1 MRLFV
6 ALYPPAGALDDI
18 FAEVGRLRV
27 GRAAAEDVRI
37 RLVDRESAH
46 ITLAFLGDVDD
57 DRLPEVTAALAR
69 AAAPAAPVPT
79 ASPPPAPEAPG
90 VPPAPAPP
98 VGPLRLRLAGGGEFG
113 AGRHSVLWAD
123 VHGDVA
129 ALHALAGRIRS
140 ELHRAGLPY
149 DGRPFRPHL
158 TIARPQGRL
167 DPEDVAQDRA
177 ALDRYRGPAWPATEM
192 VLVRSH
198 LGPRPLHHRLARW
211 SL

>member
-6 ALYPPAGALDDI
+6 ALYPPAEVLDHI
-18 FAEVGRLRV
+18 FAEMDRLLVGQ
-27 GRAAAEDVRI
+27 AAANDVNV
-37 RLVDRESAH
+37 RLVDRETAH

-69 AAAPAAPVPT
+69 AAARPAPYPAAPT
-79 ASPPPAPEAPG
+79 DAA
-90 VPPAPAPP
+90 VPPGADPLRVTGPP
-98 VGPLRLRLAGGGEFG
+98 RLRLAGGGQFG
-113 AGRHSVLWAD
+113 EGGHSVLWAD
-123 VHGDVA
+123 IHGDVA
-129 ALHALAGRIRS
+129 ALHVLAGRIRS
-140 ELHRAGLPY
+140 ELHRDGLPY
-149 DGRPFRPHL
+149 DGRPFRPHF

-167 DPEDVAQDRA
+167 DPDAVAQDRA

-198 LGPRPLHHRLARW
+198 LGPRPLYHRLVSW